1 LAALRI
7 PAFVRL
13 VLVRPSR
20 RRANAAA
27 IDVAHKIVYK
37 IVLKTRGN
45 ALSRCAE
52 QPSERRGVD
61 VKELFVEK
69 DSYYDSAFLML
80 ISGEVKK
87 TAGVR
92 DATVAMGT
100 PMNLDLLRG
109 QGFSAAALSE
119 ATPNDLIIAVDS
131 DAAESAKAAV
141 AAAKQALTRK
151 SKAAAGEGVHVAP
164 TTLAAA
170 LKVEPDANLAVISL
184 PGAYAAREARKA
196 LESGLHVMLFSDNVS
211 LEDEI
216 ALKSLGRRKGLLVMG
231 PDCGTAIVNGMPLCF
246 ANVVK
251 RGPIGV
257 VGASGTGI
265 QEVTC
270 LIDRAGSGVSQ
281 AIGAG
286 GRDLKNELVGGVTTL
301 MGVEALAGDD
311 DTKVIVIISKPPAK
325 AAAEQVIAALE
336 RAGKPAV
343 AHFIGAT
350 PPAERPGSVVR
361 FAANL
366 EETAAMA
373 VALAKG
379 ERYAPRAF
387 AASDAEIEAM
397 VERET
402 RAIAPKQR
410 YLRGYFTGGTLADE
424 AWIAA
429 HRATGAVHSNNQTD
443 PKFVPADPRRSVGH
457 TVVDLG
463 DDAFTVGRPHP
474 MIDPGAR
481 VERMLAE
488 CDDKEIAV
496 VLVDVVIGHG
506 SHEDP
511 AGAIAPAVEAMRE
524 AARKRGGYLPV
535 LASVTGTAG
544 DPQNFALQK
553 AKLEMAGC
561 VVMPS
566 NHQACMLAT
575 KILERIGARPERQAR
590 HG

>member
-1 LAALRI
+1 MEGGGRGLSLPLSGAAEGKRR
-7 PAFVRL
+7 VRE
-13 VLVRPSR
+13 V
-20 RRANAAA
+20 
-27 IDVAHKIVYK
+27 
-37 IVLKTRGN
+37 KTVFI
-45 ALSRCAE
+45 E
-52 QPSERRGVD
+52 
-61 VKELFVEK
+61 KE
-69 DSYYDSAFLML
+69 SYYDSALLML
-80 ISGEVKK
+80 TSQEVRKTSGVD
-87 TAGVR
+87 

-100 PMNLDLLRG
+100 AMNLDLLRSL
-109 QGFSAAALSE
+109 GFAAAALAE
-119 ATPNDLIIAVDS
+119 ATPNDLVIAVDCES
-131 DAAESAKAAV
+131 AESAKAAR
-141 AAAKQALTRK
+141 AAAKQALSRK
-151 SKAAAGEGVHVAP
+151 AKTATGDATHVAP
-164 TTLAAA
+164 TSLAAA
-170 LKVEPDANLAVISL
+170 LRAQADANLAVISL

-251 RGPIGV
+251 RGPVGV
-257 VGASGTGI
+257 IGASGTGI
-265 QEVTC
+265 QEVAC

-286 GRDLKNELVGGVTTL
+286 GRDLKNERVGGATTL
-301 MGVEALAGDD
+301 MGIEALAGDD
-311 DTKVIVIISKPPAK
+311 ETKVIVIISKPPAK
-325 AAAEQVIAALE
+325 AAAEQVVAALE

-343 AHFIGAT
+343 AFFVGAT
-350 PPAERPGSVVR
+350 PEAGRAGSLVR
-361 FAANL
+361 FAGNL

-379 ERYAPRAF
+379 KRYAPRAF
-387 AASDAEIEAM
+387 TLSDAEIETI
-397 VERET
+397 VRRET
-402 RAIAPKQR
+402 RGLKPSQR

-443 PKFVPADPRRSVGH
+443 PAFTLADPHVSVGH

-474 MIDPGAR
+474 MIDPSAR
-481 VERMLAE
+481 VERMMAE
-488 CDDKEIAV
+488 RVDGKIAV
-496 VLVDVVIGHG
+496 VLVDLVIGYG

-511 AGAIAPAVEAMRE
+511 AGALAPAVEAMRA
-524 AARKRGGYLPV
+524 AARRRGGYLPV
-535 LASVTGTAG
+535 IASITGTDK
-544 DPQNFALQK
+544 DPQNFASQK
-553 AKLEMAGC
+553 AKLEAAGC

-566 NHQACMLAT
+566 NHQACALAT
-575 KILERIGARPERQAR
+575 KILERIDARRKRKAR